1 MPQTPDASL
10 AAPVRR
16 ALRLLCD
23 RPFFRHAHLEGMEPE
38 DEGPRRE
45 RAALE
50 QHELVIRIEVVDD
63 PGGVAFPL
71 KKTGPD
77 LSSLERVV
85 HDDRDRV
92 ARDLPVQ
99 EDLIEPDEDS
109 ISVIPQGLMDR
120 TDVEGE
126 ELSRAFDHSEHLHD
140 VACGGLVRNR
150 EAAMPA
156 IRQRHEARAEVQRR
170 DEQRVQDEDR
180 LQSPP
185 GYPAG
190 LTARFVHLL
199 HGGSLR
205 VWKPR
210 LIPRFQRNI
219 SWKTL
224 KVNVSISCSLLS
236 NLSYFDV

>member
-1 MPQTPDASL
+1 
-10 AAPVRR
+10 
-16 ALRLLCD
+16 
-23 RPFFRHAHLEGMEPE
+23 MEPK
-38 DEGPRRE
+38 DEGPRWE

-99 EDLIEPDEDS
+99 EDLIEPDEDG
-109 ISVIPQGLMDR
+109 ISVIPQGLVDR
-120 TDVEGE
+120 AHVEGE
-126 ELSRAFDHSEHLHD
+126 LLFRAVHHSQHRHD
-140 VACGGLVRNR
+140 VACGGLIRNC

-156 IRQRHEARAEVQRR
+156 IRQRDEARAEVQRR
-170 DEQRVQDEDR
+170 DEHRVQDKDR

-190 LTARFVHLL
+190 LTAHFVHLL
-199 HGGSLR
+199 HGEASECGN
-205 VWKPR
+205 
-210 LIPRFQRNI
+210 QG
-219 SWKTL
+219 
-224 KVNVSISCSLLS
+224 
-236 NLSYFDV
+236 